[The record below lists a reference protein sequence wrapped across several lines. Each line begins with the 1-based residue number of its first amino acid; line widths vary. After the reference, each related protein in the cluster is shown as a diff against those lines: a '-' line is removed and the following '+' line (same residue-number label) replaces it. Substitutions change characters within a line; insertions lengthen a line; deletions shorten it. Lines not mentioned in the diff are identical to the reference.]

1 MKKTVNF
8 EATQSLSMANSFGV
22 VKQEELVDIDVN
34 IGIDGN
40 RGSFELYDIETGGE
54 SWYAEGGLWLKNE
67 TDLIDYDGVHELP
80 TVVSDKLIE
89 MGINLDNL

>member
-8 EATQSLSMANSFGV
+8 ESVQSLRLASSYGV
-22 VKQEELVDIDVN
+22 VKQEELVEIEVN
-34 IGIDGN
+34 ISIDGN

-54 SWYAEGGLWLKNE
+54 SWYAEGGLWLKKGTE
-67 TDLIDYDGVHELP
+67 LVDYDGVHELP
-80 TVVSDKLIE
+80 KVVSDKLIE